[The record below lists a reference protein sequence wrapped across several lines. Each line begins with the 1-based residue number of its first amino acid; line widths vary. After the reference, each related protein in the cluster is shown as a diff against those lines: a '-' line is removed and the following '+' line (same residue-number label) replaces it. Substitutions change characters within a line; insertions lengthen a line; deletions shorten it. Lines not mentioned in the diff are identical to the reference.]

1 MNLYEVFEGDM
12 TYYMVIDIMEGKTLQ
27 DELEIMKVNNVI
39 VLLVKERKTL
49 HVKHQD
55 HNEGAINW
63 GSVDAQ

>member
-1 MNLYEVFEGDM
+1 
-12 TYYMVIDIMEGKTLQ
+12 MEGKTLQ